1 MKKSVLNSVLKSVT
15 FVILF
20 SASFSVFGQTCTS
33 AQCFS
38 SIWVQGTYTKG
49 HTVRYKVDGKYKVYR
64 CNQPSTAAEPVK
76 TNRCDWTANPSKPC
90 YKQWQLACTS
100 TCTSSSARMETSE
113 EGSFSEE
120 SEIESN
126 NLAYPNPFTSNLNVR
141 ASVNASSAEVSIMNL
156 IGERVLT
163 NNVATENGKVNTTF
177 DTGNLASGM
186 YIVQITAGE
195 EVITY
200 KVSK

>member
-1 MKKSVLNSVLKSVT
+1 
-15 FVILF
+15 
-20 SASFSVFGQTCTS
+20 
-33 AQCFS
+33 
-38 SIWVQGTYTKG
+38 
-49 HTVRYKVDGKYKVYR
+49 
-64 CNQPSTAAEPVK
+64 
-76 TNRCDWTANPSKPC
+76 
-90 YKQWQLACTS
+90 
-100 TCTSSSARMETSE
+100 METSE

-120 SEIESN
+120 SEMESN
-126 NLAYPNPFTSNLNVR
+126 NLAYPNPFTTNLNVR

>member
-1 MKKSVLNSVLKSVT
+1 MKKSVLGSILKSVT
-15 FVILF
+15 FVVLF
-20 SASFSVFGQTCTS
+20 SASFSVFGQTCSS
-33 AQCFS
+33 AKCFATAK
-38 SIWVQGTYTKG
+38 WTQQTYYRNQEVQYQVSKSP
-49 HTVRYKVDGKYKVYR
+49 VRYNIYKCV
-64 CNQPSTAAEPVK
+64 QPSTTAKPEAS
-76 TNRCDWTANPSKPC
+76 NRCDYTGGVCNR
-90 YKQWQLACTS
+90 YWQLVCK
-100 TCTSSSARMETSE
+100 TCTNLSARMETGE

-120 SEIESN
+120 SEMESN